1 MSTRNFDSR
10 VVIERLQQKN
20 HAKHVY
26 DARARGQSLLHN
38 PQTANGDASMMVD
51 YQAGMMTT
59 YQKGLLGGSITSNSG
74 GPTGIPLYIESIVPP
89 TAPTLLSITAGIQQL
104 TVFFMGSVSDG
115 GSPITTYEYSLDGVT
130 YQTTGTLTSPF
141 TISGLTNG
149 VTYTIRMRANNAV
162 GFSATSNSLQG
173 TPLSTPSAPTG
184 LSILAGN
191 QQLTVSFTAGSD
203 GGSPLTNYEYSVN
216 NGLSYVAVS
225 PAQTTSPIVIT
236 GLTNDTTYSVKL
248 RAVNAVGVGA
258 ASATVTGT
266 PVGLPSAPTL
276 TYALSDDGQ
285 AYVYVIA
292 GTGSP
297 TNYEYTTDNGTT
309 WTALSPADADSPV
322 LVPGLANGVLATI
335 QLRGVNGAGIGP
347 ASNAVTV
354 TPQVASPS
362 PAVLYYD
369 PDNASSYSG
378 GSTVTNI
385 GSYVPALNGTKSAG
399 VGYNQPGTATTRKT
413 FQFNGTDSISFGSY
427 SFGTTFAISA
437 WVYPRSRSSINGLLA
452 NTSSGLSPS
461 GFKIGWNNWN
471 TSNLTMLFE
480 GGNGSSGGAQSTV
493 NNAVVLTTWQHLT
506 YILDTTNQ
514 LIFFLRNGVPVT
526 TASYS
531 TNQIVANLGTNNPS
545 FFIGTFTDSFYGM
558 NAELGYLKV
567 FSGIP
572 SVADVNADFQ
582 ATKASFGL

>member
-10 VVIERLQQKN
+10 TIIERLQNKN

-38 PQTANGDASMMVD
+38 PQTANGDASMMVN
-51 YQAGMMTT
+51 YQAGTLTT
-59 YQKGLLGGSITSNSG
+59 YQKGLLGGSVTSNQG
-74 GPTGIPLYIESIVPP
+74 GPTGIPLYIESVNPP
-89 TAPTLLSITAGIQQL
+89 TAPTLLSLTAGIQQL
-104 TVFFMGSVSDG
+104 TVFFMGPVSDG
-115 GSPITTYEYSLDGVT
+115 GSPITAYEYSLDGIT
-130 YQTTGTLTSPF
+130 YLPTGTLSSPF

-149 VTYTIRMRANNAV
+149 VTYTVRMRSNNAV
-162 GFSATSNSLQG
+162 GTSAPSNALQG

-203 GGSPLTNYEYSVN
+203 GGSPITNYEYSVN
-216 NGLSYVAVS
+216 NGVSYVAVS
-225 PAQTTSPIVIT
+225 PAQTTSPILIT

-248 RAVNAVGVGA
+248 RAVNAVGAGA
-258 ASATVTGT
+258 PSATVTGT
-266 PVGLPSAPTL
+266 PVGIPNAPTL
-276 TYALSDDGQ
+276 TYALPDDGQ

-292 GTGSP
+292 GTGAP

-322 LVPGLANGVLATI
+322 LVPGLTNGVLATI
-335 QLRGVNGAGIGP
+335 QLRGVNGTGTGP
-347 ASNAVTV
+347 ASNAITV
-354 TPQVASPS
+354 TPEAASPS

-385 GSYVPALNGTKSAG
+385 GSYVTALNGTKSAG

-413 FQFNGTDSISFGSY
+413 FQFNGTDFISFGSY

-437 WVYPRSRSSINGLLA
+437 WVYPRSRFSINGLLA
-452 NTSSGLSPS
+452 NVGANQAPS
-461 GFKIGWNNWN
+461 GFKVGWNNWN

-480 GGNGSSGGAQSTV
+480 GGNGSSGSAQATV

-506 YILDTTNQ
+506 YILDTTNR
-514 LIFFLRNGVPVT
+514 LVFFLRNGVPVT

-531 TNQIVANLGTNNPS
+531 TNQIVANLGTNNPA
-545 FFIGTFTDSFYGM
+545 FRIGTFTDGSYGM

-572 SVADVNADFQ
+572 SVADINADFQ
-582 ATKASFGL
+582 ATRAAFGV